1 MNPFHPSTLRVLFLT
16 SSTCLAACGGV
27 DATIPN
33 TPDASPDK
41 DAEGLEARAHAEGAP
56 SAESAGHEGSITIHL
71 KATTAAF
78 THHDSWSGQTPSD
91 QRIGI
96 RSLSLGSSG
105 ADPSPWV
112 VFDLGTKA
120 VDAGLNDGDDT
131 LVATVSASSVK
142 AGSYSYAR
150 VGVAYVRYSVG
161 ATVHEAGLS
170 VPGTFHNLEVLSDD
184 TVISGQT
191 YASGYYSFNFAVGS
205 VTYGPVT
212 GTSGPLPASA
222 GLGISLSIEDG
233 QASYGFPVALDVPS
247 TSANLAITMLA
258 NTNEDFRWMDQD
270 EPGYTKGVFDVT
282 PPSSFEPVEQFG
294 ANSLTLSVAVE
305 P

>member
-1 MNPFHPSTLRVLFLT
+1 MNPFRPSTLRVLFLS
-16 SSTCLAACGGV
+16 SSTFLTACGGV
-27 DATIPN
+27 GATIPYA
-33 TPDASPDK
+33 PD
-41 DAEGLEARAHAEGAP
+41 AHAETEGAP
-56 SAESAGHEGSITIHL
+56 PAKSSGHAGSITIHL
-71 KATTAAF
+71 AATTAAF
-78 THHDSWSGQTPSD
+78 THHDAWSGQTPSD
-91 QRIGI
+91 QRIGV

-105 ADPSPWV
+105 DDPSPWV
-112 VFDLGTKA
+112 VFDFGTNT

-131 LVATVSASSVK
+131 LVATVPASSVK
-142 AGSYSYAR
+142 AGSYTYAR
-150 VGVAYVRYSVG
+150 VGVAYVRYSVA

-184 TVISGQT
+184 TLISGQT

-205 VTYGPVT
+205 LTYGPVT

-222 GLGISLSIEDG
+222 GIGISLSIENG
-233 QASYGFPVALDVPS
+233 QASYGFPVTLDVPS

-258 NTNEDFRWMDQD
+258 NTNEDFRWMDED
-270 EPGYTKGVFDVT
+270 EPGYAAGVFDVT

-294 ANSLTLSVAVE
+294 ANSLTLAIAVD